1 MITGYKLVIICS
13 NEEEGKSNVISR
25 LYSYRREWNIP
36 TDEDMEQLRDFLC
49 QNITEVKSSY
59 IAHVNASVVDVDQ

>member
-1 MITGYKLVIICS
+1 MIICS

-36 TDEDMEQLRDFLC
+36 TNDDIGHLKDFLW
-49 QNITEVKSSY
+49 QNITESKSSY
-59 IAHVNASVVDVDQ
+59 VSHVNASTVDDPNQ